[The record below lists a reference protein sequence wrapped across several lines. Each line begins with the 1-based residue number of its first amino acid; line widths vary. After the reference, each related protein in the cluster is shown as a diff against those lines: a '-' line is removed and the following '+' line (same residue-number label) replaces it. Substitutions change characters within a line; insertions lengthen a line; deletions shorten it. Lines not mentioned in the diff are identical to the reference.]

1 MEAQSGIVDT
11 AAVEALNGDGTAL
24 VLVDMLKERGLLQY
38 SAAGKCYV
46 TGELVTD
53 TNTCLKAMCYSPHAY
68 IDAGS
73 ITNSWMHLVMSDQ
86 ELVRLGVEIELE
98 LDIGSTPST
107 RDAAATVSFRA
118 GDISLTDH
126 LLVLH
131 VRAHRP
137 GGAEED
143 EEDV

>member
-1 MEAQSGIVDT
+1 M
-11 AAVEALNGDGTAL
+11 
-24 VLVDMLKERGLLQY
+24 VLVDMLAGLDLLQY
-38 SAAGKCYV
+38 SQEGECYV
-46 TGELVTD
+46 TGEVVVYVMGI
-53 TNTCLKAMCYSPHAY
+53 LKMLGYDAY
-68 IDAGS
+68 VDAGS
-73 ITNSWMHLVMSDQ
+73 ITNSWMHLVMSDPV
-86 ELVRLGVEIELE
+86 LVRLGVKIELE

-118 GDISLTDH
+118 GEISLSDH

-143 EEDV
+143 AEDVPRLYGCR

>member
-1 MEAQSGIVDT
+1 
-11 AAVEALNGDGTAL
+11 
-24 VLVDMLKERGLLQY
+24 MLKERGLLQY

-46 TGELVTD
+46 TGGLVVD
-53 TNTCLKAMCYSPHAY
+53 TNICLKAMGYGPKTY
-68 IDAGS
+68 VDADS
-73 ITNSWMHLVMSDQ
+73 ITNSWMHLVMSDPV
-86 ELVRLGVEIELE
+86 LVRLGVKIELE

-118 GDISLTDH
+118 GEISLSDH

-143 EEDV
+143 AEDVPRLYGCR